1 VLCYD
6 TLWLEY
12 GFCHQGGKAGEK
24 NLRTL
29 NPRKG
34 SAMNSKQY
42 WLIGWLMISLLVMLS
57 NCSNYIIKPPPY
69 TPFHDTPSFSPDGKT
84 IAFFSWGNEAS
95 EIGLYLLDIKSG
107 QTSFLVASWGSPDWS
122 PTDSIIVYQGLDDQI
137 YSIHLSTH
145 HISQLTT
152 QEGNYNP
159 NFSPDGNRIAYDS
172 NWKDPAGAS
181 AIWLMDSDG
190 GNKTDISVHGTGEW
204 RDPCWSPDGKKI
216 IHFRYIG
223 TVTSEIFEMDSI
235 GNNEGRLTSND
246 KQDTAPASSPEG
258 TMIAWC
264 SSALGNGYPDI
275 WLMNTDGT
283 DQKCFI
289 RRAKNP
295 DWSPDSQKLIFVAP
309 DGKGKE
315 VIWII
320 NKDGSDK
327 KQLTF

>member
-1 VLCYD
+1 
-6 TLWLEY
+6 
-12 GFCHQGGKAGEK
+12 
-24 NLRTL
+24 
-29 NPRKG
+29 
-34 SAMNSKQY
+34 
-42 WLIGWLMISLLVMLS
+42 MLS
-57 NCSNYIIKPPPY
+57 NCSKDIMKPPPY
-69 TPFHDTPSFSPDGKT
+69 TSFHDTPSFSPDGKT
-84 IAFFSWGNEAS
+84 IAFFSLGSEAS
-95 EIGLYLLDIKSG
+95 EIGIHLLDINSG
-107 QTSFLVASWGSPDWS
+107 ETSFLVASWGSPDWS

-152 QEGNYNP
+152 QGGNYHP
-159 NFSPDGNRIAYDS
+159 NFSPDGNRIAYDEFS
-172 NWKDPAGAS
+172 SGL
-181 AIWLMDSDG
+181 WLMDADGENKRRINVAGRDPYWSPDAGRIVYVGSDG
-190 GNKTDISVHGTGEW
+190 GGDW
-204 RDPCWSPDGKKI
+204 DP
-216 IHFRYIG
+216 
-223 TVTSEIFEMDSI
+223 EIWTADSA
-235 GNNEGRLTSND
+235 GRNQRRLTSNERYD
-246 KQDTAPASSPEG
+246 RAPTWSPDEAL
-258 TMIAWC
+258 IAWC